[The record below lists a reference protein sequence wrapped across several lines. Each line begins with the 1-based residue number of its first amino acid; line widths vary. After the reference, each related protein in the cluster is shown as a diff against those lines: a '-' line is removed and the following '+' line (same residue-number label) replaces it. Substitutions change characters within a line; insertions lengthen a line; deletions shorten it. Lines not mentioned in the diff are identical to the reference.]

1 MRISDWSS
9 DVCSSDLPETSSYL
23 TGNAA
28 SATSKGIEGSL
39 SIFPFPN
46 FDITASG
53 AYQDIAY
60 DDYPGAACLATQ
72 VADGSCNPTD
82 PTSIANNNLAG
93 YRPANTSK
101 LTGSVTAHARF
112 DMSEDL
118 KLDITG
124 VAAGRSTFYN
134 ADNQDPIFGIQKGYV
149 KLDLRIQQIG

>member
-39 SIFPFPN
+39 SIFPIPN

-60 DDYPGAACLATQ
+60 DDYPGAACLAAQ
-72 VADGSCNPTD
+72 VADGSCVPTD
-82 PTSIANNNLAG
+82 PTSIANKNLAG
-93 YRPANTSK
+93 SPPANTHK
-101 LTGSVTAHARF
+101 PTRQAPPQAR
-112 DMSEDL
+112 SHHQEYL
-118 KLDITG
+118 QLPLHS
-124 VAAGRSTFYN
+124 R
-134 ADNQDPIFGIQKGYV
+134 
-149 KLDLRIQQIG
+149 

>member
-82 PTSIANNNLAG
+82 PTSIAKNNLAG
-93 YRPANTSK
+93 YRPTNP
-101 LTGSVTAHARF
+101 
-112 DMSEDL
+112 
-118 KLDITG
+118 
-124 VAAGRSTFYN
+124 
-134 ADNQDPIFGIQKGYV
+134 NQKSQS
-149 KLDLRIQQIG
+149 LNSRH